1 MSESTEASVAA
12 GVRAAIGTIT
22 QAQDAGR
29 TDDIVALYTQDGVL
43 EVPGA
48 ELIEGR
54 EALREAYQGWAPSLP
69 QLHMV
74 TNTVITSWTGE
85 AATAASDVAFIQR
98 SESGWAVQ
106 VVGHYEDTLKQE
118 DGAWLFQHRKTT
130 YTA

>member
-74 TNTVITSWTGE
+74 TNTVITSWTE
-85 AATAASDVAFIQR
+85 DAATAASDVAFIQR
-98 SESGWAVQ
+98 GESGWAVQ